1 MSMKLL
7 WVRILS
13 PHQLILF
20 LFQLSAVAE
29 LINLQAVKGF
39 FHYLIEI
46 TSWNGNSFF
55 THCNCHKKIRIT
67 KNGKKKG
74 KKQSLTVKVVGLGFN
89 PEGDFFH
96 VSADSC
102 ILLLG
107 KNSFVDPFPILFV
120 ETEFRRVL
128 ESTV

>member
-1 MSMKLL
+1 M
-7 WVRILS
+7 
-13 PHQLILF
+13 
-20 LFQLSAVAE
+20 
-29 LINLQAVKGF
+29 G
-39 FHYLIEI
+39 
-46 TSWNGNSFF
+46 
-55 THCNCHKKIRIT
+55 KKWG
-67 KNGKKKG
+67 KNGKKMGKKWGKNGKKMG